1 MIARFSI
8 VLPHPLHLSTRHDYT
23 PVEFIDGEY
32 RVVVYPPVTSVLE
45 TFPPW
50 GDSQSA
56 LEIASMIRPAETA
69 IVREDFT
76 MDGSPLIQASLLQ
89 IDFQK
94 DYFERRI
101 PKDGK
106 TLSCDP
112 PVSTLFE
119 TLNSVL
125 VGLRMMGR
133 AGEIKPL
140 PEKGVWRVRYLD
152 DDGNELE
159 RDGKNVLGHYGVSL
173 QRSIIAVSPEAWQ
186 RLPKILPNVRPPPW
200 RSLLLDAQALL
211 PEIGPSIVLT
221 ATALELLIATAL
233 RSGAKEKEVSPDVWD
248 WINERGDRRRHPSIE
263 EQFDTLLRQIH
274 GQSMKETKPEL
285 WRVFKTLKD
294 ARNYFAHTG
303 KLVHGQV
310 KQKVTAD
317 MAGSFI
323 QSASEIATWIESFL
337 PDDIGNKRFALTGFP
352 NLEMQFTLKSPTDPE
367 SAVMSQIIAEA
378 GPRADR

>member
-8 VLPHPLHLSTRHDYT
+8 VLPHPLHLSTRHDYM
-23 PVEFIDGEY
+23 PEELIDGEY
-32 RVVVYPPVTSVLE
+32 RLVIYPPVTSVLE

-50 GDSQSA
+50 ADTQSA

-133 AGEIKPL
+133 AGEL
-140 PEKGVWRVRYLD
+140 
-152 DDGNELE
+152 
-159 RDGKNVLGHYGVSL
+159 
-173 QRSIIAVSPEAWQ
+173 
-186 RLPKILPNVRPPPW
+186 RP
-200 RSLLLDAQALL
+200 
-211 PEIGPSIVLT
+211 
-221 ATALELLIATAL
+221 
-233 RSGAKEKEVSPDVWD
+233 
-248 WINERGDRRRHPSIE
+248 
-263 EQFDTLLRQIH
+263 
-274 GQSMKETKPEL
+274 
-285 WRVFKTLKD
+285 
-294 ARNYFAHTG
+294 
-303 KLVHGQV
+303 
-310 KQKVTAD
+310 
-317 MAGSFI
+317 
-323 QSASEIATWIESFL
+323 FL
-337 PDDIGNKRFALTGFP
+337 SNC
-352 NLEMQFTLKSPTDPE
+352 
-367 SAVMSQIIAEA
+367 
-378 GPRADR
+378 